1 MAWGILGF
9 IWNIMGEPERACE
22 ALDRAERL
30 NPLDRVTLVTQVL
43 PGTSLAFFLMGRQ
56 EELQTSVNRLLALD
70 PDNLGALLDALH
82 FARQR
87 ERSGDADKL
96 LKRIEAVHPGL
107 RQSQVRAMYPRLRK
121 PEHRELF
128 DRWLD
133 SLQLPA

>member
-1 MAWGILGF
+1 
-9 IWNIMGEPERACE
+9 
-22 ALDRAERL
+22 
-30 NPLDRVTLVTQVL
+30 
-43 PGTSLAFFLMGRQ
+43 LAFFLMGRQ

-128 DRWLD
+128 DGWLD